1 MTQGV
6 QAERMVALK
15 AIIGKKIENASSAL
29 TSFAVKFDDETGVI
43 FDAVQPASPTV
54 AAKTVDASELPN
66 LEEAVCS
73 VDWSWICG
81 STVREAVGAGPG
93 VRLIL
98 DSAGPLSIGTAL
110 WEGKPFLS
118 FQPFRPAKK

>member
-6 QAERMVALK
+6 QAERTEALK
-15 AIIGKKIENASSAL
+15 AILGKKIAKASSAL
-29 TSFAVKFDDETGVI
+29 TSFAVKFDDGTGVI
-43 FDAVQPASPTV
+43 FDAVQPMSPTV
-54 AAKTVDASELPN
+54 AAKTVNAEQLPD

-73 VDWSWICG
+73 VDWTWICG
-81 STVREAVGAGPG
+81 STVKDAAGAGSG

-98 DSAGPLSIGTAL
+98 DAAGPLNIGSQL